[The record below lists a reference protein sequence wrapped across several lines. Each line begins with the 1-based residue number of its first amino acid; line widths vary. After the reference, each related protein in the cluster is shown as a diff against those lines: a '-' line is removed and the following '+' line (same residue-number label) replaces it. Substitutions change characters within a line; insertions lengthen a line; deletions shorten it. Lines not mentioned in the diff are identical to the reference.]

1 MSRVLLNHLACLGLA
16 NKALQGITQTRLQ
29 NSPQNHQRL
38 LQQLSV
44 PQYQSSCFSNCLAL
58 SVEAVEELFG
68 EELCSQRLSMCW
80 GLPSWL
86 SNRRLDHHPNTLS
99 LKGYQKQTSK
109 LQPSSLSILQ
119 QAMQE
124 ASSGL
129 VGWFQLSEF
138 QCSNYHIICTP
149 LQVLWEHQKTCYET
163 FSLESLL
170 LIATDCI
177 HEFA

>member
-86 SNRRLDHHPNTLS
+86 SNRRLDHHPNTLG

-129 VGWFQLSEF
+129 VG
-138 QCSNYHIICTP
+138 
-149 LQVLWEHQKTCYET
+149 
-163 FSLESLL
+163 
-170 LIATDCI
+170 
-177 HEFA
+177 